1 MNKFLIGFNALLLA
15 AVAFLFFKI
24 YSPPVSSEKTETGA
38 DSAAVPEKKPELKQ
52 VVQVGNT
59 PTGKI
64 AFVNIDELNEQSLE
78 MTDLI
83 SEAKRRRT
91 AIEGAIESL
100 SMQYQKKME
109 EYQTAAKA
117 GILPMS
123 EMQMKEK
130 EIMAIEKDARN
141 KQLQMDQ
148 LSEDINEKNDI
159 FRNNVKSFLIKWNNG
174 RYDYILSY
182 SDNVPSM
189 LLGNSTLE
197 VTREVIE
204 KLNDEYKQSKTKK

>member
-38 DSAAVPEKKPELKQ
+38 DSATVPEKKPELKQ